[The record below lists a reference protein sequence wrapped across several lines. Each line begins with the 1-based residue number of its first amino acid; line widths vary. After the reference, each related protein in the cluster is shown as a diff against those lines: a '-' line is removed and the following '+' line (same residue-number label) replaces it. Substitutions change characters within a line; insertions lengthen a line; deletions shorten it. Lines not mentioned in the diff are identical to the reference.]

1 MTMLGSTILPGT
13 GRGTTRRVV
22 EEHALRRVTSPGQ
35 MCRPCRSTPALRA
48 AVPLP
53 VPVRIG

>member
-1 MTMLGSTILPGT
+1 MLGSTILPGT

-22 EEHALRRVTSPGQ
+22 EGHALRRVTSPGQ